1 MCQFTIQQCSATSRN
16 TIDTLLQKRYNKERP
31 GTRNAI
37 QTDTPQRKDLLIEM
51 NEKIQ
56 SVLNSLPHKP
66 GIYLMKDATGTII
79 YVGKAISLFNRV
91 RSYFQESTDH
101 SPKNRS
107 MVAKIDD
114 IDFLV
119 VQNEVEALVLE
130 SNYIKQYRPK
140 YNVLLRDDKSYP
152 YIKVSLTETFPR
164 VYRVRSFHHDGNRYF
179 GPYTNAGA
187 VDATLDL
194 LNKLF
199 SFRTCRYDDS
209 NWAPPREGQP
219 SQNWKQKLLARPCTQ
234 YYIHRCLAPC
244 VAYSSREEYATIIQ
258 QVILFLEG
266 KHDEVLK
273 TLRAKMDQAAEEL
286 NFEEAARVRD
296 RIQAV
301 ERVLEKQRII
311 NTEGQDDQDVI
322 ALASG
327 DDETCALVFFFRAG
341 KLVGREYFIL
351 QGTRESSPG
360 EVMTSFMQQFYESS
374 PHVPAEI
381 IVEAEPEDRNVVQSW
396 LREKRKNSSAT
407 NGSSAVTISVPRRG
421 DKLRLIE
428 MVKQNAQQILEQQRI
443 KWLTDSQKTQMALE
457 ELQEALNL
465 PIPPRRIECYDISNT
480 QGTNSVGAMVVFE
493 GGRPKNSEYRRF
505 KIKQVEG
512 ANDVASHQEV
522 LRRRFRRAAG
532 SATITATADED
543 ITTPIGESV
552 EMLLR
557 EEPASKIQTTLPT
570 EVAAD
575 AIEEEETVDSPE
587 QATRFQHEWA
597 LPDLVVIDGGRPQL
611 NAALEVMRELHI
623 DLPLIGLAKEEGSHT
638 KLTTGELI
646 YVPGSPDPIELP
658 RASQGLYLLQR
669 IRDEAHRFGI
679 TYHRKLRSERTFKS
693 VLEEIPG
700 IGPKRKQ
707 ALMKHFGSLRAI
719 GAASIEELTALD
731 GMTRDSAEKVK
742 EYIGRME

>member
-1 MCQFTIQQCSATSRN
+1 
-16 TIDTLLQKRYNKERP
+16 
-31 GTRNAI
+31 
-37 QTDTPQRKDLLIEM
+37 M

-66 GIYLMKDATGTII
+66 GIYLMKDAEGTII

-114 IDFLV
+114 IEFLV
-119 VQNEVEALVLE
+119 VRNEVEALVLE

-152 YIKVSLTETFPR
+152 YIKVALSEDFPR

-179 GPYTNAGA
+179 GPYTNSGA

-199 SFRTCRYDDS
+199 AFRTCRYDS
-209 NWAPPREGQP
+209 SAWAPPANKPTPEG
-219 SQNWKQKLLARPCTQ
+219 WKQKLLARPCTQ
-234 YYIHRCLAPC
+234 YYIHRCIAPC
-244 VAYSSREEYATIIQ
+244 VAYATREEYNAVIR

-273 TLRAKMDQAAEEL
+273 DLQGRMEQAAENL
-286 NFEEAARVRD
+286 NFEEAARIRD

-322 ALASG
+322 ALAG
-327 DDETCALVFFFRAG
+327 ADDETCAQVFFFRAG

-351 QGTRESSPG
+351 QGTRESTPNEIMG
-360 EVMTSFMQQFYESS
+360 SFIQQFYETS
-374 PHVPAEI
+374 PHVPAEV
-381 IVEAEPEDRNVVQSW
+381 IVEAEPDDRAVIQSW
-396 LREKRKNSSAT
+396 LREKRKGLAGADGNA
-407 NGSSAVTISVPRRG
+407 AVTISTPKRG
-421 DKLRLIE
+421 DKVRLVE
-428 MVKQNAQQILEQQRI
+428 MVKQNAQQVLEQQRI
-443 KWLTDSQKTQMALE
+443 KWLTDSQKTQLALE

-465 PIPPRRIECYDISNT
+465 AAPPRRIECYDISNT

-522 LRRRFRRAAG
+522 LRRRFRARKDSNSSSIP
-532 SATITATADED
+532 SAPDED
-543 ITTPIGESV
+543 IGAPIGETIA
-552 EMLLR
+552 EILQDGQQNEQEIQEDQELD
-557 EEPASKIQTTLPT
+557 EKQASPL
-570 EVAAD
+570 
-575 AIEEEETVDSPE
+575 
-587 QATRFQHEWA
+587 QHDWA
-597 LPDLVVIDGGRPQL
+597 MPDLIIIDGGRGQL
-611 NAALEVMRELHI
+611 NGALEVMHNLQLDI
-623 DLPLIGLAKEEGSHT
+623 PIMGLAKEEGSHT
-638 KLTTGELI
+638 KLATGEQI
-646 YVPGSPDPIELP
+646 FVPNSPEPIILP

-679 TYHRKLRSERTFKS
+679 TYHRQVRSNRTFKS
-693 VLEEIPG
+693 VLDEIPG

-707 ALMKHFGSLRAI
+707 ALLKHFGSVRAI
-719 GAASIEELTALD
+719 SSASVDDLAALE
-731 GMTRDSAEKVK
+731 GMTRDAAEKVK
-742 EYIGRME
+742 EYIGRVE